1 MIRSD
6 HVHPNKLDR
15 LVKSNNIQQAHDIEQ
30 WILTFFTKMG
40 VLSLK
45 ELAICIFHKDWLI
58 YRYFFLFWFSSKNS
72 FWANQNKQQILW
84 KKKSGFVNSRLGV
97 PSDEQ
102 DIYHQYFHFQL
113 NLCRSCI
120 LPNIL
125 LKCRKAGCQLATTQ
139 WGEIK
144 SEGVSFFL

>member
-1 MIRSD
+1 MQIKA
-6 HVHPNKLDR
+6 N
-15 LVKSNNIQQAHDIEQ
+15 
-30 WILTFFTKMG
+30 
-40 VLSLK
+40 
-45 ELAICIFHKDWLI
+45 
-58 YRYFFLFWFSSKNS
+58 SK
-72 FWANQNKQQILW
+72 FCE
-84 KKKSGFVNSRLGV
+84 KKSGFVNSRLGV

-139 WGEIK
+139 WGEKK
-144 SEGVSFFL
+144 SEGVSFFVSCNILGFLSPIAIFVNAYLCYDNNTDVLGHSVPMF

>member
-1 MIRSD
+1 MQ
-6 HVHPNKLDR
+6 HP
-15 LVKSNNIQQAHDIEQ
+15 
-30 WILTFFTKMG
+30 ILNLLILICFFTK
-40 VLSLK
+40 LD
-45 ELAICIFHKDWLI
+45 ICFDLVKTDFCLRIKLDK
-58 YRYFFLFWFSSKNS
+58 KN
-72 FWANQNKQQILW
+72 ADQNKQQILW

-144 SEGVSFFL
+144 SEGVSFFCNPCLLQYTVFPLIVSAETILFWGWNI

>member
-1 MIRSD
+1 MQ
-6 HVHPNKLDR
+6 HP
-15 LVKSNNIQQAHDIEQ
+15 
-30 WILTFFTKMG
+30 ILNLLILICFFTK
-40 VLSLK
+40 LD
-45 ELAICIFHKDWLI
+45 ICFDLVKTDFCLRIKLDKKKC
-58 YRYFFLFWFSSKNS
+58 RSKQT
-72 FWANQNKQQILW
+72 ANFV

-144 SEGVSFFL
+144 SEGVSFFVTRVYCNIPYFRE

>member
-1 MIRSD
+1 MQ
-6 HVHPNKLDR
+6 HP
-15 LVKSNNIQQAHDIEQ
+15 
-30 WILTFFTKMG
+30 ILNLLILICFFTK
-40 VLSLK
+40 LD
-45 ELAICIFHKDWLI
+45 ICFDLVKTDFCLRIKLDKKKCGKFCG
-58 YRYFFLFWFSSKNS
+58 
-72 FWANQNKQQILW
+72 

-144 SEGVSFFL
+144 SEGVSFFVTRVSCNIPYFRE